1 MANRRLHYAW
11 IVVAVAGGAILL
23 GAGVRSAPGIFLL
36 AMEED
41 IGISRSAVSL
51 AVSLG
56 LIFYGLAAPLSG
68 RFVDRV
74 GPRRVATIGLLI
86 TAVGSA
92 LAAVSNSGWQLDLFL
107 GVVSGI
113 GTGLIGS
120 VLGAAIANRWFATNR
135 SMVVGLFGGLMSAG
149 QLLFIPLL
157 SGIGLSH
164 GWRTAT
170 WWLAGLA
177 AAAVLPV
184 AWFVRDHPSAMGLAP
199 YGASIP
205 VPAPTPDKSIMKKAL
220 RSREFWLLAGTFG
233 ICGATTHGI
242 IGTHFI
248 AHAVEHGFTPR
259 IAAGTLALIGAF
271 NFVGTIA
278 SGWLTDRVDPRRLLM
293 GYYGFRGL
301 SLFLVPLVHDQLGL
315 VAFAVLFGLDYI
327 ATVPPTVALTVEVFG
342 SQNVGTVYGWVFFS
356 HQAGAALAAFGF
368 GLLREEAGDY
378 VLAFLA
384 AGTLA
389 VAAGIAALS
398 IERTRRRPVLAAEG
412 LGVSP

>member
-1 MANRRLHYAW
+1 MTPITSTRRLHYGW
-11 IVVAVAGGAILL
+11 VVVAVAGVAILI

-36 AMEED
+36 PMEED

-74 GPRRVATIGLLI
+74 GPRKVAAMGLLI
-86 TAVGSA
+86 TAAGSA
-92 LAAVSNSGWQLDLFL
+92 LAATSNSGWHLDLFL

-120 VLGAAIANRWFATNR
+120 VLGAAIANRWFVTNR
-135 SMVVGLFGGLMSAG
+135 SMIVGLFGALMSAG

-157 SGIGLSH
+157 SRVSLSY

-170 WWLAGLA
+170 WGLAGLA

-184 AWFVRDHPSAMGLAP
+184 AWLVRDHPSSMGLAP
-199 YGASIP
+199 YGATAP
-205 VPAPTPDKSIMKKAL
+205 VPPPTPDPLIMKKAL
-220 RSREFWLLAGTFG
+220 RSRTFWLLAGTFG
-233 ICGATTHGI
+233 ICGLTTHGI
-242 IGTHFI
+242 VGTHFV
-248 AHAVEHGFTPR
+248 AHAVEHGFTPQ
-259 IAAGTLALIGAF
+259 IAAGTLALMGAF
-271 NFVGTIA
+271 NFVGTLA
-278 SGWLTDRVDPRRLLM
+278 SGWLTDRMDPRRLLM
-293 GYYGFRGL
+293 VYYGFRGL

-327 ATVPPTVALTVEVFG
+327 ATVPPTVALTVEAFG
-342 SQNVGTVYGWVFFS
+342 SQNVGTVYGWVFFA

-368 GLLREEAGDY
+368 GLLREETGDY
-378 VLAFLA
+378 VVAFLLAGAMAIA
-384 AGTLA
+384 AG
-389 VAAGIAALS
+389 VAARS
-398 IERTRRRPVLAAEG
+398 ITSSRRPVLLASA
-412 LGVSP
+412 